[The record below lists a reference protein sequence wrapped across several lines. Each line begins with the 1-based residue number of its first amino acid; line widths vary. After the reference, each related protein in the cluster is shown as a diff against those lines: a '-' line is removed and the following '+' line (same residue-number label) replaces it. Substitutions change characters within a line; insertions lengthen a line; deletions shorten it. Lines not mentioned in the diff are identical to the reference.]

1 MKAKTN
7 ITVQDQ
13 DGNSSKPLLV
23 AGFSEDDYIEGV
35 FLIKAQ
41 SEQTF
46 YTRKSRLQEITGFS
60 DGGCDS
66 YEQDEES
73 GIWNLIT
80 TAHFDTVAELKTDIE
95 KMRKHNWFF
104 YEDFYLM
111 LDGKYLFSDGKWLV

>member
-1 MKAKTN
+1 MTN
-7 ITVQDQ
+7 
-13 DGNSSKPLLV
+13 NSVNNQTATCDNNVSV

-46 YTRKSRLQEITGFS
+46 YNRKSRLQEITGFS

-80 TAHFDTVAELKTDIE
+80 TEHFDTVAELKTAIK
-95 KMRKHNWFF
+95 KMRKYNWFF
-104 YEDFYLM
+104 YEDFYLV

>member
-1 MKAKTN
+1 MKTETDN
-7 ITVQDQ
+7 SVQDQ
-13 DGNSSKPLLV
+13 NATCDNNVLV

-35 FLIKAQ
+35 FLIKAK

-46 YTRKSRLQEITGFS
+46 YNRKSRLQEITGFS
-60 DGGCDS
+60 DGGCGS

-95 KMRKHNWFF
+95 KMKKYNWFF
-104 YEDFYLM
+104 FQDFYLM